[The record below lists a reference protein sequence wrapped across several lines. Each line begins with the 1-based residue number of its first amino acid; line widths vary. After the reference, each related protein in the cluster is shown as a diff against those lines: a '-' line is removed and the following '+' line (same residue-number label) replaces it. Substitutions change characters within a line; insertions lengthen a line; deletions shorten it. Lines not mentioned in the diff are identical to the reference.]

1 MGLILDVW
9 KQFSQRRQLQLE
21 ERITAVFKDALATA
35 YEAAGRRW
43 FVELE
48 APVTD
53 PNSGKVL
60 GKNDLRFSPAHHRGQ
75 TIFFAVECKRLH
87 VTTDSGFKHLAD
99 KYVEEGMQRFVDG
112 KYATNLPCGGMLG
125 YVMDNRLD
133 DAFTKVQGEI
143 EARRSSLKMTDS
155 LQTPSS
161 TLPRYRWSADT
172 LHQRSDDKLCIH
184 HLLVGVQA
192 DLPRT

>member
-1 MGLILDVW
+1 M
-9 KQFSQRRQLQLE
+9 
-21 ERITAVFKDALATA
+21 
-35 YEAAGRRW
+35 
-43 FVELE
+43 
-48 APVTD
+48 
-53 PNSGKVL
+53 
-60 GKNDLRFSPAHHRGQ
+60 
-75 TIFFAVECKRLH
+75 ECKRLH

-172 LHQRSDDKLCIH
+172 FHQRSDDKLCIH